1 MTGFSGCATIPG
13 MKRARVRWFSD
24 AVMLEVDVD
33 KKAMFMAMLT
43 PDEATT
49 LVDDLLALLKPAEP
63 PEELP
68 ENVTLIKP

>member
-1 MTGFSGCATIPG
+1 
-13 MKRARVRWFSD
+13 
-24 AVMLEVDVD
+24 MLEVDVD

-49 LVDDLLALLKPAEP
+49 LVDDLLELLKPAEP